1 MHLNTSFDFTTDSK
15 GYWDSMWEN
24 DPVLGVSKVDPDA
37 RSDTLR
43 YYQYLLYR
51 RELPNGEFFDLQ
63 YHTKPNLVWNGKR
76 FSSDSIIVSFRH
88 RRYPVIEEVA
98 ARPGFRE
105 WIGRFIRESCTIG
118 GEMLF
123 PVDPS
128 INTARGFNNT
138 SVSDRFDLTLYC
150 IQKYYEGAESL
161 DDYGL
166 DRVLDAVRRNG
177 EFFDKFLDFRGD
189 VDFFLL
195 QDAVDER
202 YDTILYLD
210 YLGKPRSVGDY
221 DRFLAM
227 EIGFLRKRNERIAG
241 MELRE
246 WPVVYGPL

>member
-1 MHLNTSFDFTTDSK
+1 
-15 GYWDSMWEN
+15 
-24 DPVLGVSKVDPDA
+24 
-37 RSDTLR
+37 
-43 YYQYLLYR
+43 
-51 RELPNGEFFDLQ
+51 
-63 YHTKPNLVWNGKR
+63 
-76 FSSDSIIVSFRH
+76 
-88 RRYPVIEEVA
+88 
-98 ARPGFRE
+98 
-105 WIGRFIRESCTIG
+105 
-118 GEMLF
+118 MLF

-166 DRVLDAVRRNG
+166 DKVLDAVRRNG
-177 EFFDKFLDFRGD
+177 EFFDKFLDFRGY

-195 QDAVDER
+195 QDAVDGN

-227 EIGFLRKRNERIAG
+227 EMEFLRKRNRRIAG

>member
-1 MHLNTSFDFTTDSK
+1 MRLDTSFDFTTDSN
-15 GYWDSMWEN
+15 GYWDGIWEN

-88 RRYPVIEEVA
+88 RRYPIIEEVA

-105 WIGRFIRESCTIG
+105 RIERYLRESYTIG

-177 EFFDKFLDFRGD
+177 DFFDRFLDFRGY

-210 YLGKPRSVGDY
+210 YLGKPRGVGDY

-227 EIGFLRKRNERIAG
+227 EIDFLRKRNERIAG
-241 MELRE
+241 LELRE